1 MVERAKAPS
10 KKRGAR
16 RTDVAPSRTPYQ
28 KIGGALLAIAGMV
41 ILMGIIT
48 AEALMP
54 AAANYSTSASDISHL
69 GGSDPPN
76 SVIVQPAATIFD
88 ATMILGGLMIIVG
101 AYCVYRAFGRLGVTI
116 PTALLGIGALGVGV
130 FPAPTGGVHDLF
142 ALLTFFVGG
151 VAAILAYTVEAS
163 PLRYIS
169 VVLGAIPLLILV
181 LMTILG
187 ESFGLPAFLGAGGA
201 ERWVAYPIVL
211 WLVVFGGYLMGYS
224 PRQSLG
230 T

>member
-1 MVERAKAPS
+1 
-10 KKRGAR
+10 
-16 RTDVAPSRTPYQ
+16 
-28 KIGGALLAIAGMV
+28 
-41 ILMGIIT
+41 
-48 AEALMP
+48 
-54 AAANYSTSASDISHL
+54 
-69 GGSDPPN
+69 
-76 SVIVQPAATIFD
+76 
-88 ATMILGGLMIIVG
+88 
-101 AYCVYRAFGRLGVTI
+101 
-116 PTALLGIGALGVGV
+116 VGV
-130 FPAPTGGVHDLF
+130 FPAPIGGVHDLF

-151 VAAILAYTVEAS
+151 VAAILAYKVQTP

-187 ESFGLPAFLGAGGA
+187 ESFGVPAILGAGGA

>member
-1 MVERAKAPS
+1 MAEQGKKMS

-28 KIGGALLAIAGMV
+28 KIAGALLAVAGMV

-54 AAANYSTSASDISHL
+54 AAAHYSTSASDISHL

-76 SVIVQPAATIFD
+76 SVIVQPAAIIFD
-88 ATMILGGLMIIVG
+88 ATMILGGLLVIVG

-116 PTALLGIGALGVGV
+116 STALLGIGALGVGV

-169 VVLGAIPLLILV
+169 VVWP
-181 LMTILG
+181 
-187 ESFGLPAFLGAGGA
+187 S
-201 ERWVAYPIVL
+201 RY
-211 WLVVFGGYLMGYS
+211 
-224 PRQSLG
+224 
-230 T
+230 

>member
-1 MVERAKAPS
+1 MVERAKESS
-10 KKRGAR
+10 KKRATR

-28 KIGGALLAIAGMV
+28 KIGGALLAIAGMML
-41 ILMGIIT
+41 LMGIIT

-54 AAANYSTSASDISHL
+54 AAANCTTSASDISHL

-116 PTALLGIGALGVGV
+116 PTALLGIGASGVGV

-151 VAAILAYTVEAS
+151 VAAILAYTVQAS

-187 ESFGLPAFLGAGGA
+187 ESFGLTAFLGAGGA

-211 WLVVFGGYLMGYS
+211 WLVVFGGYLMGHS
-224 PRQSLG
+224 PRQTLD